1 MSAGAARKS
10 LAICTKILNL
20 HNSGFK
26 SIAFTKLQKLQHKKI
41 SSLAAFFGQENRYS
55 PLIVLVFR

>member
-1 MSAGAARKS
+1 MTVYERQTWERGE
-10 LAICTKILNL
+10 L

-55 PLIVLVFR
+55 PRIALVFR

>member
-1 MSAGAARKS
+1 LSIS
-10 LAICTKILNL
+10 TKILDL

-41 SSLAAFFGQENRYS
+41 SSLAAFFGQENQHS
-55 PLIVLVFR
+55 PLIVLVFRWFKV

>member
-1 MSAGAARKS
+1 
-10 LAICTKILNL
+10 LAVYECQSWERGEL

-41 SSLAAFFGQENRYS
+41 SPLAAFFGQENQFS
-55 PLIVLVFR
+55 TLIVLVLR